1 LDFSPA
7 TPKLPAGMPAL
18 SQILTSHGCILVL
31 DAAST
36 TVQVGLLRTGNA
48 PLWHSSNE
56 ESGQSIFTC
65 TEACLRTAGLKLSEI
80 RAFVFCEGPGSMLGV
95 RTVAMAIR
103 TWQSEIPRPAYRYQS
118 LPIAA
123 VGEWAGKE
131 WPNFTLLADAR
142 RDTWHCLAVDAD
154 CRMQALRRVATA
166 DLPADAL
173 VTPENFRV
181 WSKLSRPISTCSYDL
196 AKIFPLLDAGDFFHE
211 TSAPE
216 AFQHEAP
223 DYKKWS
229 AQTHS
234 AATAP
239 IR

>member
-1 LDFSPA
+1 
-7 TPKLPAGMPAL
+7 MPAL
-18 SQILTSHGCILVL
+18 AQLLATHGCILVL

-36 TVQVGLLRTGNA
+36 TVQVGLLRTGTD
-48 PLWHSSNE
+48 PVWHSSTE
-56 ESGQSIFTC
+56 ESGKSIFTC
-65 TEACLRTAGLKLSEI
+65 TDACLRAAGLTLREI

-118 LPIAA
+118 LALTAHFAWTENPGQNFA
-123 VGEWAGKE
+123 VI
-131 WPNFTLLADAR
+131 ADAR
-142 RDTWHCLAVDAD
+142 RETWHVQQVDAD
-154 CRMQALRRVATA
+154 GRRSTLQRMPLAALPQTELR
-166 DLPADAL
+166 
-173 VTPENFRV
+173 TPENFRM
-181 WSKLSRPISTCSYDL
+181 WSVVPSTVVTCSYDL
-196 AKIFPLLDAGDFFHE
+196 PKLVAAASDHDFFHP
-211 TSAPE
+211 TDAPD

-239 IR
+239 NR

>member
-1 LDFSPA
+1 
-7 TPKLPAGMPAL
+7 MPAL
-18 SQILTSHGCILVL
+18 AQILASHGCILVL

-36 TVQVGLLRTGNA
+36 TVQVGLLRTAVA
-48 PLWHSSNE
+48 PIWHSSTG

-65 TEACLRTAGLKLSEI
+65 SESCLRDASVTLREV
-80 RAFVFCEGPGSMLGV
+80 RAFIFCEGPGSMLGV

-118 LPIAA
+118 LAIAA
-123 VGEWAGKE
+123 VGEWDSKE
-131 WPNFTLLADAR
+131 RHNFTLIADAR

-166 DLPADAL
+166 DLPAEEL
-173 VTPENFRV
+173 ITPENFRA
-181 WSKLSRPISTCSYDL
+181 WSKLSRPVSTCSYDL
-196 AKIFPLLDAGDFFHE
+196 AKIFPLLASGDFFHE
-211 TSAPE
+211 TSAPD

-223 DYKKWS
+223 DYKRWS

-239 IR
+239 TR